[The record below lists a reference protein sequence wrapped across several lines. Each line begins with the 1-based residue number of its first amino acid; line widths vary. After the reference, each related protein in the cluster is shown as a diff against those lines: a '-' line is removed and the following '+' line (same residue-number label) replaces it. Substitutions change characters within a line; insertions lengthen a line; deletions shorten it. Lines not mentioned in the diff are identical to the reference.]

1 MNEERYLVSEVYYLE
16 LEKEFEN
23 VKLLDIGGGG
33 EGIIGN
39 IYGKEAVAVD
49 IRKEELEET
58 NNDALKM
65 VMDAK
70 HMPFLKESFDVI
82 TLFYALMYMSKETQ
96 REVLREA
103 KRVLKP
109 SGKLIIWDTI
119 LPVYDGSERDIYIS
133 KLEIKYNGIVVETGY
148 GIKMDENGQT
158 AESIISMVE
167 EVGLTLEKV
176 VHDKEHFRIECL

>member
-1 MNEERYLVSEVYYLE
+1 MNEKRYLVSEVYCLE
-16 LEKEFEN
+16 LEKEFED

-39 IYGKEAVAVD
+39 IYGKEAVAID

-58 NNDALKM
+58 NNESLKM

-70 HMPFLKESFDVI
+70 HMSFLDDSFDVI

-103 KRVLKP
+103 KRVLKQN
-109 SGKLIIWDTI
+109 GKLIIWDTI
-119 LPVYDGSERDIYIS
+119 LPVYDGSEKDIYIS
-133 KLEIKYNGIVVETGY
+133 KLEIKYKDIITETGY
-148 GIKMDENGQT
+148 GIQMDENGQT
-158 AESIISMVE
+158 AESIDSVAK
-167 EVGLTLEKV
+167 EVGLRVIKTTT
-176 VHDKEHFRIECL
+176 DKEHFRIECI